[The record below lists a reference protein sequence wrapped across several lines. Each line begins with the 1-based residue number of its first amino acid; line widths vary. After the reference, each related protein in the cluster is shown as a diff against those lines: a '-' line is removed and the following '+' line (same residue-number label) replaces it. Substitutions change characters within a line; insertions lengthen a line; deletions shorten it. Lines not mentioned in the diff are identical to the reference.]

1 MARAAQL
8 DPRAAAAR
16 RRRLLLVLGGLV
28 VLAALAAAASRF
40 SRWWRVP
47 AVPVAAAP
55 AGVLA
60 AMKHGLCP
68 AAGGELPWGPLN
80 MRPQLNASGDL
91 VATPA
96 QPDGNVQYFEGRGF
110 PWVPGLRQL
119 GSTWADDFASGSSAF
134 ESRFAS
140 PDSAAALI
148 AYYQRRLGEK
158 GMTQAGGDTVTW
170 VLKRATGHRGIE
182 RRVALTI
189 GPYNITLEGWS
200 PGCQIAPPTAA
211 RAVVTLGELSWVRK
225 WRRPRRPSG

>member
-1 MARAAQL
+1 MPRAAQL

-28 VLAALAAAASRF
+28 VLAALAAAAGRL

-55 AGVLA
+55 AGVLV
-60 AMKHGLCP
+60 AMKHGLSP
-68 AAGGELPWGPLN
+68 AAGIEALCGPWN
-80 MRPQLNASGDL
+80 VRPQLNASGEL
-91 VATPA
+91 IATPA
-96 QPDGNVQYFEGRGF
+96 QPDGNVRHFEGLGF

-134 ESRFAS
+134 ECRFAS

-148 AYYQRRLGEK
+148 AYYRHRLGEK

-170 VLKRATGHRGIE
+170 VLPRATGHRGIE
-182 RRVALTI
+182 SRRALTI
-189 GPYNITLEGWS
+189 GPYDITLEGRS
-200 PGCQIAPPTAA
+200 SSCQIAPPTAA
-211 RAVVTLGELSWVRK
+211 RAVVSIGELSWVRK
-225 WRRPRRPSG
+225 WRRH